1 MTTAF
6 VEKRS
11 GNEQNRDEGINRFN
25 RVSVP
30 VNILFSIV
38 FCLLAFACVAPLVF
52 VIIISLSSD
61 LSIQQV
67 GYAIIPK
74 EWSTYSY
81 EYLWNSKDT
90 IGRAF
95 MTSIF
100 VTVAGTA
107 FGLIMNSSMG
117 YVLSR
122 RSFKLRRFY
131 TMMIFIPMLFSGG
144 LVASYV
150 INTQLLG
157 LRNTYFALTLPLAV
171 SPFYIIILRTFFQTT
186 VPDEIIESAKMDG
199 ASQFL
204 IFFRIVLPISKP
216 ALATI
221 GLFLSFMFW
230 NDWFMSMLYI
240 RSDFAQMFTLQYVL
254 VQIERNM
261 LFLQQ
266 SSDFMTATT
275 SAERNPLESARMAL
289 VVVAV
294 LPIACAYPF
303 FQQYFVTGLTIG
315 AVKG

>member
-1 MTTAF
+1 MSS
-6 VEKRS
+6 VDNIESIKRK
-11 GNEQNRDEGINRFN
+11 EQNLDGLNKFN

-30 VNILFSIV
+30 ANIAFTIV
-38 FCLLAFACVAPLVF
+38 FCILAFTCIAPLAF

-61 LSIQQV
+61 LSIQQI

-74 EWSTYSY
+74 EWSLYSY
-81 EYLWNSKDT
+81 EYLWNSGES

-95 MTSIF
+95 IISIC
-100 VTVAGTA
+100 VTVIGTT
-107 FGLIMNSSMG
+107 FGLLMNSTMG

-122 RSFKLRRFY
+122 RSFRFRKLY
-131 TMMIFIPMLFSGG
+131 TMIIFIPMLFSGG
-144 LVASYV
+144 LVASYM

-157 LRNTYFALTLPLAV
+157 LRNTYLALILPMAV
-171 SPFYIIILRTFFQTT
+171 TPFYIIILRTFFQTT
-186 VPDEIIESAKMDG
+186 VPDEIIESAKIDG

-221 GLFLSFMFW
+221 GLFLSFAYW
-230 NDWFMSMLYI
+230 NDWFLAMLYI
-240 RSDFAQMFTLQYVL
+240 WSDHTHMYPLQYVL
-254 VQIERNM
+254 ISIERNM
-261 LFLQQ
+261 EFLRQNTE
-266 SSDFMTATT
+266 FMSATVSVDRT
-275 SAERNPLESARMAL
+275 PLESARMAL

-303 FQQYFVTGLTIG
+303 FQQYFISGLTIG